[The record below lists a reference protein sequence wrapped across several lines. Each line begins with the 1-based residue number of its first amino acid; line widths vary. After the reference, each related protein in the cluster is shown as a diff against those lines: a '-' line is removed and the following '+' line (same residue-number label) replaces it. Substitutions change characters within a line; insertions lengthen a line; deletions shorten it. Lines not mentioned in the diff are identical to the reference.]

1 MTHPDDQSA
10 TNSGHDDE
18 REDGLTVSE
27 AGSSFSGSETSGGG
41 ADAVPSTPDS
51 VPVDNH
57 EDNKDLVGE
66 DDLLA

>member
-1 MTHPDDQSA
+1 MNAAEPTTDTSANDQ
-10 TNSGHDDE
+10 DE

-27 AGSSFSGSETSGGG
+27 AGSSFSGVETSSGG
-41 ADAVPSTPDS
+41 ADAVPGTPDS

-57 EDNKDLVGE
+57 DDNADLPED